1 MAVDGDHLLP
11 EIERVY
17 RQRLGQFVRV
27 GQAILGDREAA
38 VDAVHEAFASAIRA
52 RGTYRGEGPLDAW
65 LWRAVVNSARRAAR
79 EATPQQQGTDVDGME
94 AGPAP
99 ELVQVSPLVAALP
112 ERQRLVVFLRY
123 YADLDYRAI
132 AEVLG
137 VTVGTVSASLAA
149 AHARIRSA
157 LEEAKQHA

>member
-1 MAVDGDHLLP
+1 VAANGDHLLAQ
-11 EIERVY
+11 IERVY

-27 GQAILGDREAA
+27 GQAIVGDREAA

-52 RGTYRGEGPLDAW
+52 RGTYRGDGSLDAW
-65 LWRAVVNSARRAAR
+65 LWRAVVNAARRAVRDA
-79 EATPQQQGTDVDGME
+79 APQRQGTDVDAMDG
-94 AGPAP
+94 GPAP
-99 ELVQVSPLVAALP
+99 ELAEVSPLVAGLP